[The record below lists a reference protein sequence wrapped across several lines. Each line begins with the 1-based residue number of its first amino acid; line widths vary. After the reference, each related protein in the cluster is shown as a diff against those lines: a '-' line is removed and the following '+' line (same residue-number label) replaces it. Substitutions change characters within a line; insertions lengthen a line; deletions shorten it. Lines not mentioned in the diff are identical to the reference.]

1 MSPTI
6 HRDVV
11 CTFCGCLCDDL
22 EVTVEENRI
31 LGVDNACELGAH
43 KFTTEGR
50 LKTPIRRSGGAW
62 REESHAAAIER
73 AAEILLD
80 ADRPLLYGW
89 SGTCGEAQSV
99 GVQLAEILGG
109 VIDATTSVCHGT
121 SILAIQEVGH
131 PGCTLGQVKNRAD
144 VILYWGCNPIEAHP
158 RHMSRYTTY
167 TDGFFL
173 ENSHR
178 DRTVIVVDIRRTDT
192 ARIADEFI
200 RIKPGGDYAVLSAIR
215 AMVRGK
221 DDMVPPTVAG
231 VSRQQLRR
239 VAEIC
244 RTAKYGALFFGMGLT
259 QTAGK
264 YKNIRNAIEL
274 VDELNRHTKFTLT
287 PMRGH
292 FNVYG
297 FNEVC
302 TWMTGYPFAV
312 DFSRGI
318 AWYNPGETSAVDL
331 LARRECD
338 ACLVVASDPA
348 AHFPCS
354 AVAHLAD
361 IPVVQLDPYP
371 NATTAFAELQ
381 LPVAVTGID
390 AEGTAYRMDGVP
402 IRTRKILD
410 LGYPDDRTVLQQI
423 LERIQEAKGR

>member
-1 MSPTI
+1 LI
-6 HRDVV
+6 CKDVV

-22 EVTVEENRI
+22 EVTIEGDRI
-31 LGVDNACELGAH
+31 VGVNNACELGAH
-43 KFTTEGR
+43 KFTTEHR
-50 LKTPIRRSGGAW
+50 LKTPIRRKDSGW
-62 REESHAAAIER
+62 EPENYER
-73 AAEILLD
+73 AIDRTAEILLA

-89 SGTCGEAQSV
+89 SSTHGEAQAI
-99 GVQLAEILGG
+99 GVRMAELLGG

-144 VILYWGCNPIEAHP
+144 VVIYWGCNPIAAHP

-173 ENSHR
+173 DNSFQ
-178 DRTVIVVDIRRTDT
+178 DRKVIVVDVRKTET
-192 ARIADEFI
+192 AQVADEYV

-215 AMVRGK
+215 AMVRGRG
-221 DDMVPPTVAG
+221 DMIPSSVAG
-231 VSRQQLRR
+231 VPRHQLRR
-239 VAEIC
+239 ITDLCKSA
-244 RTAKYGALFFGMGLT
+244 RYGALFFGMGLT
-259 QTAGK
+259 QTPGK

-318 AWYNPGETSAVDL
+318 AWYNPGETSAVDI
-331 LARRECD
+331 LARKECD
-338 ACLVVASDPA
+338 ALLVVASDPA
-348 AHFPCS
+348 AHLPVDS
-354 AVAHLAD
+354 VRHLTD
-361 IPVVQLDPYP
+361 IPVVQIDPYP
-371 NATTAFAELQ
+371 NVTTPFCELQ
-381 LPVAVTGID
+381 IPAAVTGID

-402 IRTRKILD
+402 VRTRKILD
-410 LGYPDDRTVLQQI
+410 LGYPTDTEILGQI
-423 LERIQEAKGR
+423 CERLKEAKGA